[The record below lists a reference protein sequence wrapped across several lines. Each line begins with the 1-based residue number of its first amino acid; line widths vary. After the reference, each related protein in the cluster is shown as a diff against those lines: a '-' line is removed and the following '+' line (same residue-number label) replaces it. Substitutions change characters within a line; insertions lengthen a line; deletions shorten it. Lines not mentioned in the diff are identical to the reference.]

1 MPIMRF
7 QFSLATLL
15 VCMTVLA
22 VVCGLAAIIP
32 VHEPFP
38 LGLEKNYAGKLIVI
52 WEGDGYL
59 SRRPIAN
66 EITWRIAT
74 WGSESVTAALIML
87 AVVGISK
94 SRRHAESPVK

>member
-1 MPIMRF
+1 MKL

-15 VCMTVLA
+15 VCMTLLA

-38 LGLEKNYAGKLIVI
+38 PVLRKNYAGKLIVI
-52 WEGDGYL
+52 WEGEGYL
-59 SRRPIAN
+59 SRRPVAN

-74 WGSESVTAALIML
+74 WGSESVTAALIVL
-87 AVVGISK
+87 GVVSTLK
-94 SRRHAESPVK
+94 SRRENGPPVG